1 MNIVVSGK
9 HIELTDALKGYAHE
23 KFSKLETFFDH
34 ILRVDVTLTVEDT
47 KAKEE
52 RYTCDV
58 TVSANGMVLPA
69 KVTAVDLYASIDLCL
84 EKIERQIKRFNEK
97 LKERAKATRK
107 EYRMTHS
114 ILEAFEP
121 RPEGEDK
128 KAVRIAPPKIVKSN
142 KFATKPMF
150 VEEAALHLKQLDLD
164 FQLFRNAE
172 TDEINLVY
180 RMSDGSVG
188 LIEPH
193 VS

>member
-9 HIELTDALKGYAHE
+9 HIELTDALKGYAQE
-23 KFSKLETFFDH
+23 KFSKLETFFEH

-97 LKERAKATRK
+97 LKERAKGAHK

-114 ILEAFEP
+114 ILETAEP
-121 RPEGEDK
+121 LPEDEK
-128 KAVRIAPPKIVKSN
+128 KPARTAPPKIVKSN

-172 TDEINLVY
+172 TDEVNLVY

>member
-9 HIELTDALKGYAHE
+9 HIELTDALKGYAQE
-23 KFSKLETFFDH
+23 KFAKLEHFFDQ

-58 TVSANGMVLPA
+58 TVSAHGMVLPA
-69 KVTAVDLYASIDLCL
+69 KVTAIDLYASIDLCL
-84 EKIERQIKRFNEK
+84 EKIERQIKRYNEK
-97 LKERAKATRK
+97 LKERTKTSQR
-107 EYRMTHS
+107 EFRMTHS
-114 ILEAFEP
+114 ILDAQAGEA
-121 RPEGEDK
+121 RPEAGK
-128 KAVRIAPPKIVKSN
+128 IVPPKIVKSN

-172 TDEINLVY
+172 TDEVNLVY